1 MTALFPN
8 YNTASRERGGT
19 DWPNNEQGQRIEEKF
34 IMPGLK
40 LYTSNRLE
48 ILAEKLAGL
57 LRKPLPSPME
67 KEIILV
73 QSKGMERWVSM
84 ELARYH
90 GICANYRFPFP
101 NRFVS
106 EVFQKVIPDL
116 PEDSPFDPAVMA
128 WKVMKLLPS
137 CLDKRAFKNL
147 TFYLEEDR
155 ASLKL
160 FQLSFRIADLF
171 DQYLTFRPGM
181 ILDWQKEK
189 GPHSQDWQA
198 ILWRELVK
206 GNERAHHA
214 ALLQAFLEG
223 IRRPSARLENL
234 PERIVVFGISALPP
248 FHVQVLAEVSRFID
262 VHLFLMNPCQE
273 YWGDIVSGRVMMK
286 VVEHEKKAGPP
297 EDLHLERGNSLLA
310 SMGMLGRD
318 FLKLITDL
326 GSEDYALFA
335 EPGEE
340 NLLSTIQADILNLRD
355 RGKEGSEKKKIT
367 QADYSIQV
375 HSCHSP
381 MREVEVLQD
390 GLLSLFAGDPALL
403 PKDILVMTPDIET
416 YAPYIQAVFSLP
428 PGDPRFIPFSIAD
441 RGVRKESQMI
451 EAFLSLLDLPGSR
464 FGATQVLDIL
474 ESRAVRSRFSLAEAD
489 LELVERW
496 VGETRIRWGIDGES
510 RKELGLPEFSENTW
524 RAGLERMLLGY
535 ALPGR
540 DELFSGILPYDRIEG
555 GEAEV
560 LGNFLGFMEKL
571 FTSSGELA
579 QARTLEDWSEFLLRL
594 FETFFL
600 PDAETEREA
609 RVIRRVLND
618 LAGKQALAGFDEK
631 VELDVIQSYL
641 RGCLEAEGFG
651 FGFLTG
657 GLTFC
662 AMLPMRSIP
671 FKVICL
677 LGMSDEA
684 YPRRTKPLG
693 FDLIAREP
701 QPGDRSRRK
710 DDRYLFLEALLSARQ
725 RLYISYV
732 GQSVQD
738 NSIRP
743 PSVLVSELLDYVEQG
758 FEAPGKEILDQVV
771 SRHRLQAFSPEYFR
785 KNEKLFSYSEEN
797 FEAARRAAD
806 APIELGPFIAT
817 DLPEPGKEAKKIE
830 LGQLCRFFANPAR
843 FLVNQR
849 LNIYL
854 EEEAEVLDER
864 EPFQLSGLE
873 KYQLEQDLFG
883 RALEKGSLRDFFP
896 VIRASGQLPHGTP
909 GELLYGQSRAGVE
922 AFLRDLVA
930 FTQGKIL
937 EPLEVDLRIG
947 GFQLVGRLENIY
959 AAGLLRFRYADVKPR
974 DRLTLWIH
982 HLVLNMT
989 GAKDYPASSWL
1000 IGKDLQCVYPPVSE
1014 SERILQG
1021 LLKVYWEGMG
1031 KPLHFF
1037 TRSSWIYAEA
1047 LAKGKDEERALR
1059 AASKEWLGDD
1069 YSHGESEDPY
1079 LQICFRNKDPLDEEF
1094 ENLSREIFGPI
1105 VKCEEQT
1112 KRE

>member
-1 MTALFPN
+1 
-8 YNTASRERGGT
+8 
-19 DWPNNEQGQRIEEKF
+19 
-34 IMPGLK
+34 LK

-57 LRKPLPSPME
+57 LRKPLPSPMQ

-73 QSKGMERWVSM
+73 QSKGMERWLCM

-90 GICANYRFPFP
+90 GICANCRFPFP
-101 NRFVS
+101 NRFVF
-106 EVFQKVIPDL
+106 EVFREVIPDI

-137 CLDKRAFKNL
+137 CLEKRAFKNL
-147 TFYLEEDR
+147 KFYLEEDR
-155 ASLKL
+155 AGLKL

-171 DQYLTFRPGM
+171 DQYLTFRPEM
-181 ILDWQKEK
+181 ILDWEKEK
-189 GPHSQDWQA
+189 GLHSQDWQA
-198 ILWRELVK
+198 ILWRELVN
-206 GNERAHHA
+206 GNERVHRA
-214 ALLQAFLEG
+214 ALLRAFLEG
-223 IRRPSARLENL
+223 IRKPSARLENL
-234 PERIVVFGISALPP
+234 PERIAVFGISALPP
-248 FHVQVLAEVSRFID
+248 FHIQVLAEVSRFIG

-273 YWGDIVSGRVMMK
+273 YWADIVSGREMMN
-286 VVEHEKKAGPP
+286 VVEQSKKAGAP

-310 SMGMLGRD
+310 STGMLGRD
-318 FLKLITDL
+318 FLKMITDL
-326 GSEDYALFA
+326 GPEEYTFFA
-335 EPGEE
+335 DPGEAT
-340 NLLSTIQADILNLRD
+340 LLSAIQADILNLRD
-355 RGKEGSEKKKIT
+355 RGREGNEKEKISE
-367 QADYSIQV
+367 ADRSIRV

-416 YAPYIQAVFSLP
+416 YAPFIQAVFSLP

-441 RGVRKESQMI
+441 RGVRKESQMLD
-451 EAFLSLLDLPGSR
+451 AFLSLLDLPGSR
-464 FGATQVLDIL
+464 FGATQVLGIL

-540 DELFSGILPYDRIEG
+540 DELFRGILPYDRIEG
-555 GEAEV
+555 DEAEV

-571 FTSSGELA
+571 YASSGELT
-579 QARTLEDWSEFLLRL
+579 QSRTLKYWSEFLLRL

-609 RVIRRVLND
+609 QVIRRVLND
-618 LAGKQALAGFDEK
+618 LASKQALAGFDEK
-631 VELDVIQSYL
+631 VGLDVIKSYL
-641 RGCLEAEGFG
+641 RSFLETEGFG
-651 FGFLTG
+651 LGFLTG

-684 YPRRTKPLG
+684 YPRRTKPIG

-701 QPGDRSRRK
+701 RAGDRSRRK

-738 NSIRP
+738 NSLRP

-758 FEAPGKEILDQVV
+758 FEMPGKNILEQVV
-771 SRHRLQAFSPEYFR
+771 FRHRLQAFSPEYFQ
-785 KNEKLFSYSEEN
+785 KDEKLFSYSEEN

-806 APIELGPFIAT
+806 VPIELEPFIT
-817 DLPEPGKEAKKIE
+817 TGLPEPGEEAKKIE

-843 FLVNQR
+843 FVINQR

-854 EEEAEVLDER
+854 EEEAGVLDER

-883 RALEKGSLRDFFP
+883 RALEKGSLQDFFP
-896 VIRASGQLPHGTP
+896 VIRASGQLPPGTP

-922 AFLRDLVA
+922 AFLRDLLA
-930 FTQGKIL
+930 FTQGKML

-947 GFQLVGRLENIY
+947 GFQIGGRLENIY

-974 DRLTLWIH
+974 DRLTLWLH
-982 HLVLNMT
+982 HLVLNMI
-989 GAKDYPASSWL
+989 GAKGYPASSLL

-1014 SERILQG
+1014 SEKILQN
-1021 LLKVYWEGMG
+1021 LLKIYWEAMS

-1037 TRSSWIYAEA
+1037 PASSWVYAEA
-1047 LAKGKDEERALR
+1047 LAKDEDEERAMR
-1059 AASKEWLGDD
+1059 VARKEWLGDD

-1079 LQICFRNKDPLDEEF
+1079 LQTCFKNIDPLDEEF
-1094 ENLSREIFGPI
+1094 ENLSQEIFGPI